1 MTALRVLQVIPSV
14 AASDGGPSKAISL
27 IEHGLTR
34 AGVSV
39 TTLTTDHGRRDLQG
53 TPQPSSPGGA
63 TRMYARKRISPYKV
77 APAMLPWLSAN
88 IASFDVVHIH
98 ALFSFAPTVAAWA
111 ARWQGI
117 PYIIRPLGTLNRYG
131 MGMRRRR
138 LKQLSVSL
146 IERTNLANA
155 AAVHFTTH
163 AELEEAAA
171 QGLAFRGA
179 VIPIGVEP
187 EPAHPGFD
195 LHRQYPQLAGRQ
207 VVLFLSR
214 IDPKKNIEALIDAFA
229 ASPALQAGSALVI
242 AGNGTPA
249 YMGALRQ
256 RAMAAGVNG
265 LILWLGHVE
274 GAAKVAA
281 FAGADVFV
289 LPSYSENFGI
299 AAVEAML
306 AELPCVLGRGV
317 AISDEVAGASAGLT
331 VAPEA
336 GAVAR
341 ALETL
346 QAHPGLRRDMALQAR
361 ALADLRYS
369 LSAMTERLIELYDE
383 VHRTRPRAAPH
394 GLAANA
400 S

>member
-14 AASDGGPSKAISL
+14 AAGDGGPSKAISL

-34 AGVSV
+34 AGLSV
-39 TTLTTDHGRRDLQG
+39 TTLTTDHGRRDLRG
-53 TPQPSSPGGA
+53 TFQPSGSA
-63 TRMYARKRISPYKV
+63 MRIYARKRIGPYKV
-77 APAMLPWLSAN
+77 APSMVPWLAEN
-88 IASFDVVHIH
+88 VPSFDVVHIH
-98 ALFSFAPTVAAWA
+98 ALFSFAPTVAAWV
-111 ARWQGI
+111 ARWHGV

-146 IERTNLANA
+146 IERANLANA
-155 AAVHFTTH
+155 AAVHFTTQ
-163 AELEEAAA
+163 AEWEEAEA
-171 QGLAFRGA
+171 QGLAFRGV
-179 VIPIGVEP
+179 VIPIGVEAD
-187 EPAHPGFD
+187 PAPVSFD
-195 LHRQYPQLAGRQ
+195 LRRQYPQLAGRQ

-242 AGNGTPA
+242 AGDGIPA
-249 YMGALRQ
+249 YMRALRQ
-256 RAMAAGVNG
+256 RAMAAGVER
-265 LILWLGHVE
+265 LMLWLGHVE
-274 GAAKVAA
+274 GAAKAAA
-281 FAGADVFV
+281 FAGADVFA

-306 AELPCVLGRGV
+306 AELPCVLGSGV
-317 AISDEVAGASAGLT
+317 AISDEVAAASAGLT
-331 VAPEA
+331 IAPEA

-341 ALETL
+341 ALETV

-361 ALADLRYS
+361 ALADRHYS
-369 LSAMTERLIELYDE
+369 LGAMTGRLIELYNE
-383 VHRTRPRAAPH
+383 VQRRARGAPDV
-394 GLAANA
+394 LAVNE